1 MIFNKSDLKYSH
13 YSWTSVGSDN
23 PKKINSPDD
32 DLLNRNEGYEMLN
45 FINYFMAEYSLEK
58 KATFQKIEKMINEHL
73 PSYYRSRDNIKKW
86 LLDNWKNY

>member
-23 PKKINSPDD
+23 TKKINSPDD
-32 DLLNRNEGYEMLN
+32 DILNRNEGYEMLN

-58 KATFQKIEKMINEHL
+58 NTTFQKIEKMINEHL